1 MQCAAVVQGLRGRG
15 SRRRK
20 MCYPSAALLLCRVL
34 CAPAAGAG
42 QRSGSSCAGCRGTD
56 PPGAGINLLPR
67 HSLHTH
73 GAGTRAAAA
82 GTLRVRGGR
91 NEAPVA
97 DSGGAA
103 EGTAEL
109 RSPVKTKKKR
119 MTPVERAKPVADV
132 RDSGRL
138 RATCLNS
145 ATAALALCAS
155 LTGSVLA
162 ALMRLSKPVVMVY
175 GLVSGLVY
183 RTLRAL
189 AHGVGDV
196 VSLYIDGMVAFQDAG
211 ACGSG

>member
-1 MQCAAVVQGLRGRG
+1 
-15 SRRRK
+15 

-34 CAPAAGAG
+34 CAPAAGAA
-42 QRSGSSCAGCRGTD
+42 QRSGSPLCALCAGCRGTD
-56 PPGAGINLLPR
+56 PPGAVINLLLR
-67 HSLHTH
+67 HSLRTH

-91 NEAPVA
+91 SEAPVA

-138 RATCLNS
+138 RVTCLNS

-162 ALMRLSKPVVMVY
+162 VLMRLSKHVVMAY

-183 RTLRAL
+183 TTLRAL

-211 ACGSG
+211 ASGSG

>member
-1 MQCAAVVQGLRGRG
+1 MPCLARAG
-15 SRRRK
+15 SV
-20 MCYPSAALLLCRVL
+20 ALLLCRLL
-34 CAPAAGAG
+34 CAPAAGVG
-42 QRSGSSCAGCRGTD
+42 LHSGLSCAGCRGTD
-56 PPGAGINLLPR
+56 PPGAGISLFQG
-67 HSLHTH
+67 HSLRTH
-73 GAGTRAAAA
+73 DASTLAAAA

-97 DSGGAA
+97 DSAGAT

-138 RATCLNS
+138 RATCLSS

-162 ALMRLSKPVVMVY
+162 VLMRLSKPVGMVY

-183 RTLRAL
+183 RTLRAFI
-189 AHGVGDV
+189 HWVGDV
-196 VSLYIDGMVAFQDAG
+196 VSLYVDGMVAFQDAG
-211 ACGSG
+211 ACDSG